1 MDSSIIHKFFLVL
14 LILTTSQVKAVEF
27 QGKFIQG
34 HFILGKTDP
43 NAKIIVGKKEVKVSK
58 DGFFVFGIDRDRKFD
73 LTFTKILDNKK
84 SKITKKVLKRKYNI
98 QRIDGLEESKVT
110 PPESVYKRIKKE
122 NNAIGEARAI
132 NSNLNFFKDK
142 FIMPVE
148 GIISG
153 VYGSQRILNG
163 KPKWPHYG
171 IDIAAKQGTMIK
183 SSGTGVVTMAE
194 DDLYYTGGTII
205 MDHGHGISTIY
216 SHLENTLVSVGD
228 QINQGD
234 VIGTVGS
241 TGRSTGPHLD
251 FRINWFQTRLDPMSV
266 LK

>member
-1 MDSSIIHKFFLVL
+1 MDSSIIYRFLFVL
-14 LILTTSQVKAVEF
+14 FIFTTSQVNAIEF

-34 HFILGKTDP
+34 HFILGKTNPDS
-43 NAKIIVGKKEVKVSK
+43 KVLVGKKEVKVSK
-58 DGFFVFGIDRDRKFD
+58 NGFFVFGIDRDRKFD
-73 LTFTKILDNKK
+73 LTFTKIENNKK
-84 SKITKKVLKRKYNI
+84 TKIIKKVLKRKYNI
-98 QRIDGLEESKVT
+98 QRIDGLAESKVT

-132 NSNLNFFKDK
+132 NSDLLFFKEK

-163 KPKWPHYG
+163 KPRWPHYG
-171 IDIAAKQGTMIK
+171 IDIAAKLGTMIK

-216 SHLENTLVSVGD
+216 SHLENVLVSVGD
-228 QINQGD
+228 QINKGD

-251 FRINWFQTRLDPMSV
+251 FRVNWFQTRLDPMSV

>member
-1 MDSSIIHKFFLVL
+1 MDSSIIYRIVLILLL
-14 LILTTSQVKAVEF
+14 LISPSYSIEF
-27 QGKFIQG
+27 KGKFLQG
-34 HFILGKTDP
+34 HFILGTTDP
-43 NAKIIVGKKEVKVSK
+43 NAEILVGKKKVKVSK
-58 DGFFVFGIDRDRKFD
+58 DGDFVFGIDRDQKYD
-73 LTFTKILDNKK
+73 LTFTKIINGKK
-84 SKITKKVLKRKYNI
+84 TTIIKKVLKRKYNI

-122 NNAIGEARAI
+122 NNAIGKARAI
-132 NSNLNFFKDK
+132 NSNLQFFKEK

-163 KPKWPHYG
+163 KPRWPHYG

-183 SSGTGVVTMAE
+183 SSGSGTVTMAE
-194 DDLYYTGGTII
+194 DDLYYTGGTVI

-216 SHLENTLVSVGD
+216 SHLENVLVSVGD
-228 QINQGD
+228 KVNKGD
-234 VIGTVGS
+234 IIGTVGS

>member
-1 MDSSIIHKFFLVL
+1 MDSSIIYRIL
-14 LILTTSQVKAVEF
+14 LIFLFLISPAHTIEF
-27 QGKFIQG
+27 QGKFLQG
-34 HFILGKTDP
+34 HYILGKTNP
-43 NAKIIVGKKEVKVSK
+43 KARIFVGKKEVKVSK
-58 DGFFVFGIDRDRKFD
+58 DGDFVFGIDRDQKYD
-73 LTFTKILDNKK
+73 LTFTEIVEGRKTT
-84 SKITKKVLKRKYNI
+84 ITKKVLKRKYNI
-98 QRIDGLEESKVT
+98 QRIDGLAESKVT

-132 NSNLNFFKDK
+132 NSNLQFFKEK

-163 KPKWPHYG
+163 KPRWPHYG
-171 IDIAAKQGTMIK
+171 IDIAAKKGTMIK
-183 SSGTGVVTMAE
+183 STASGTVTMAE
-194 DDLYYTGGTII
+194 DDLYYTGGTVI
-205 MDHGHGISTIY
+205 MDHGHGISSIY
-216 SHLENTLVSVGD
+216 SHLENVLVSVGD

-234 VIGTVGS
+234 IIGTVGS

>member
-1 MDSSIIHKFFLVL
+1 MDSSIIYRFFLVL
-14 LILTTSQVKAVEF
+14 FIFTTSQVNAIEF

-34 HFILGKTDP
+34 HFILGKTNP
-43 NAKIIVGKKEVKVSK
+43 QAKVFVNKKEVKVSQ
-58 DGFFVFGIDRDRKFD
+58 DGFFVFGVDRDRKFD
-73 LTFTKILDNKK
+73 LTFTKIEDNKK
-84 SKITKKVLKRKYNI
+84 TKIIKKVLKRKYNI
-98 QRIDGLEESKVT
+98 QRIDGLAESKVT

-132 NSNLNFFKDK
+132 NSDLIFFKEK

-163 KPKWPHYG
+163 KPRWPHYG
-171 IDIAAKQGTMIK
+171 IDIAAKLGTMIK
-183 SSGTGVVTMAE
+183 SSGAGIVTMAE

-216 SHLENTLVSVGD
+216 SHLENVLVSVGD
-228 QINQGD
+228 KINQGD

>member
-1 MDSSIIHKFFLVL
+1 MDSSIIYRFLFVF
-14 LILTTSQVKAVEF
+14 LIYTSTPLQAIEF

-34 HFILGKTDP
+34 HFILGKTNP
-43 NAKIIVGKKEVKVSK
+43 KAKIIVGKKEVKISK

-73 LTFTKILDNKK
+73 LTFTKILNEKK
-84 SKITKKVLKRKYNI
+84 TIITKTVLKRKYNI

-132 NSNLNFFKDK
+132 NSDLNFFKDK

-183 SSGTGVVTMAE
+183 SSGAGVVTMAE

-216 SHLENTLVSVGD
+216 SHLENILVSVGD
-228 QINQGD
+228 KINQGD

-251 FRINWFQTRLDPMSV
+251 FRVNWFQTRLDPMSV